1 MKAVFFGRMAL
12 VACLLSGICLYS
24 CKKDASPSN
33 GNDTAQTD
41 ATTSGDDEQQ
51 VSEESDN
58 ITNDVNTALSG
69 SADFSGASTAIIGSG
84 QTTVN
89 STGASAD
96 LSLNSHQLICD
107 ASVSY
112 DTVGSDRVVT
122 ITYDG
127 NNCWGNRKR
136 EGVITISITLGQ
148 HWKDAGAI
156 AVVAISNLKIT
167 RLRDGKVIV
176 LNGSKNIT
184 NETGGL
190 LKDLS
195 SLHTIIHSISGNLKI
210 DFSNNTS
217 RTWNVS
223 KQRSFTYDNGIVITT
238 TGTHSDGT
246 DSDIAEWGTN
256 RFGNSFT
263 SRISEPTV
271 IRQDCDFRLTG
282 GQHTLITDNA
292 TAVITY
298 GLDAAGDP
306 TSCPGGNYYFKLVW
320 TGKNGKTY
328 TIIWPY

>member
-12 VACLLSGICLYS
+12 VICLLSGICLYS
-24 CKKDASPSN
+24 CKKDTSSN
-33 GNDTAQTD
+33 GNDTTQTD
-41 ATTSGDDEQQ
+41 AATSGDDEQQ
-51 VSEESDN
+51 VSDESDI

-69 SADFSGASTAIIGSG
+69 SEDFSGASTTTIGSG

-89 STGASAD
+89 STGASAE
-96 LSLNSHQLICD
+96 LSINVHQLICD

-127 NNCWGNRKR
+127 TNCWGNRKR
-136 EGVITISITLGQ
+136 EGVITISMTLGQ
-148 HWKDAGAI
+148 RWKDAGAI
-156 AVVAISNLKIT
+156 AVVTITNLKIT

-223 KQRSFTYDNGIVITT
+223 KQRTFTYDNGIVITT
-238 TGTHSDGT
+238 IGTHSDGT
-246 DSDIAEWGTN
+246 DSDIADWGTN

-263 SRISEPTV
+263 SRISAPIV

-282 GQHTLITDNA
+282 GQHTVVTDNA

-298 GLDAAGDP
+298 GLDAGGEPTTCPAGD
-306 TSCPGGNYYFKLVW
+306 YYFKLVW